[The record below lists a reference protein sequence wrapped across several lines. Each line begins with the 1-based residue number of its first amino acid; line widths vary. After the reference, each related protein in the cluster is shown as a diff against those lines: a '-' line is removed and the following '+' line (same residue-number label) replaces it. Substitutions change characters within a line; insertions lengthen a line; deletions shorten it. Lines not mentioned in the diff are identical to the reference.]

1 MPLRAVDPCR
11 PQHLPLGLSRPAWEL
26 PFASVR
32 ARLEQTVAVG
42 AEEARPAEAMRRM
55 RVDVLECV
63 AALGKL
69 QILMV
74 PARAGFREPD

>member
-1 MPLRAVDPCR
+1 MPLRAVDSCR
-11 PQHLPLGLSRPAWEL
+11 PQHLPLGLSRPEWEL
-26 PFASVR
+26 LFASVR

-63 AALGKL
+63 AALRKL
-69 QILMV
+69 QILMA
-74 PARAGFREPD
+74 PGRAGFRESD